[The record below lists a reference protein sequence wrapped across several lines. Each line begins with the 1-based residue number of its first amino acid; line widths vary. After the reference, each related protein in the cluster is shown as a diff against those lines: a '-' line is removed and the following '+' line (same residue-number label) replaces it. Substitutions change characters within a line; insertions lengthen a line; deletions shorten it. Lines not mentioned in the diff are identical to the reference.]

1 MNTNYVRPTT
11 LQEAID
17 LLSVP
22 NAVPL
27 AGGTW
32 VNTPEFRRGR
42 SGESELLLVDL
53 QALGMNRILKHG
65 NSLEIGAGVILQ
77 QLLESLHSPAG
88 LNRAIKLE
96 SPLNS
101 RNAATVAGSLVA
113 CGGRSAF
120 ATAMLALDAKLTFQ
134 PGDAETSLGN
144 FLPFREK
151 QTFGLLITQI
161 SIPLNVKMT
170 FEYVARTV
178 FDLPIVCAAVAQWT
192 SGRVRLALGGY
203 GKAPLLA
210 LDGTTS
216 DDIKS
221 AARNGYHEAA
231 DEWASAEYRA
241 DTAAI
246 LADRCLNQ

>member
-1 MNTNYVRPTT
+1 MNINYIRPTT
-11 LQEAID
+11 LQEALD
-17 LLSVP
+17 LLSAP
-22 NAVPL
+22 NAIPL

-32 VNTPEFRRGR
+32 VNTTEFRRGR
-42 SGESELLLVDL
+42 SDESDLLLVDL
-53 QALGMNRILKHG
+53 QALGLNRIHKHG
-65 NSLEIGAGVILQ
+65 NNLGIGACATLQ
-77 QLLESLHSPAG
+77 QILECPHSPAS
-88 LNRAIKLE
+88 LKSAIKLE
-96 SPLNS
+96 SSLNS
-101 RNAATVAGSLVA
+101 RNAATVAGSLIS

-134 PGDAETSLGN
+134 PGDSETSLGN
-144 FLPFREK
+144 FLPLRENHS
-151 QTFGLLITQI
+151 FGLLINQI
-161 SIPLNVKMT
+161 SIPLNVKLT
-170 FEYVARTV
+170 FEYVARTP
-178 FDLPIVCAAVAQWT
+178 FDQPIVCAAVAQWT
-192 SGRVRLALGGY
+192 SGRTRLALGGH
-203 GKAPLLA
+203 GKTPLLA